1 MDSAVCFPIKERGLY
16 GTRAVKGKWRRPVP
30 QPIREGEEWRF
41 VCARSSSLL
50 YFAPITRRS
59 LAEHAAIHPLGA
71 GIYPKATVL
80 NRFIAKL
87 IDLFLAAAAAEVIAS
102 VGFLAGVA
110 YLFVADGFA
119 GGRSIG
125 KRLIGLQTV
134 LPDIREP
141 AGFRESIIRNIPFA
155 AAQLLF
161 SVPYVGWLASAA
173 IVGFEAMLI
182 IGNEQGRRLGDEL
195 AGTQVLDAGRL
206 ALPD

>member
-1 MDSAVCFPIKERGLY
+1 M
-16 GTRAVKGKWRRPVP
+16 
-30 QPIREGEEWRF
+30 
-41 VCARSSSLL
+41 
-50 YFAPITRRS
+50 
-59 LAEHAAIHPLGA
+59 AEHVGVHPLGT
-71 GIYPKATVL
+71 GIYPKAQVL

-87 IDLFLAAAAAEVIAS
+87 IDVFLAAAAAELIAP

-110 YLFVADGFA
+110 YLLVADGFA

-134 LPDIREP
+134 LPGTREP

-155 AAQLLF
+155 VAQLLYYV
-161 SVPYVGWLASAA
+161 VPYVGWLASAG
-173 IVGFEAMLI
+173 IVMFEAILI